1 MLIVDASVA
10 VKWVLDEAGD
20 LEARAIIERRVPLIA
35 PELIVA
41 EVTNVAWKRHAKGDI
56 PLRQAR
62 LITVE
67 VPRVFTQLFALTP
80 LRDRALAIALELRY
94 PVYDCFYLALAE
106 SEDAVMVT
114 ADRRLL
120 GSLGGTRWE
129 KRCRPLVG

>member
-41 EVTNVAWKRHAKGDI
+41 EVTNAAWRRYLKGDI
-56 PLRQAR
+56 PLSQAR
-62 LITVE
+62 LITID
-67 VPRVFTQLFALTP
+67 VPRMFSELFALAP
-80 LRDRALAIALELRY
+80 LRGMALSIAAELRH

-106 SEDAVMVT
+106 EQEMTVVT

>member
-20 LEARAIIERRVPLIA
+20 LEARALIERRAPLIA
-35 PELIVA
+35 PELIVS
-41 EVTNVAWKRHAKGDI
+41 EVTNVAWKRHVRGDI

-62 LITVE
+62 LITVD
-67 VPRVFTQLFALTP
+67 VPQLFSQLFALAP
-80 LRDRALAIALELRY
+80 LRGRALSIALELRH

-106 SEDAVMVT
+106 SQDATMVT

-120 GSLGGTRWE
+120 AGLAGSRWE
-129 KRCRPLVG
+129 PRCRALVA

>member
-41 EVTNVAWKRHAKGDI
+41 EVTNVAWKRHVKGDI

-62 LITVE
+62 LIAVE
-67 VPRVFTQLFALTP
+67 VPRVFAQLFALRP
-80 LRDRALAIALELRY
+80 LRSRALAIALELRHV
-94 PVYDCFYLALAE
+94 VYDCFYLALAE
-106 SEDAVMVT
+106 ERDATVVT
-114 ADRRLL
+114 ADRRLVARL
-120 GSLGGTRWE
+120 AGSRWE
-129 KRCRPLVG
+129 SRCRPLVA